1 MASTHRGRLQSVED
15 PKTNLLVTLT
25 FNPGQVDIR
34 SEGKTLGQ
42 WPLDGFSA
50 EREAEDRFSLVIG
63 GEPWIFAAENPSDF
77 LVSSLDVM
85 ADPPRDRMAKRLF
98 QSLGAAGITVVA
110 FSLAVATTLSAFAG
124 GVIVGRNRLDD
135 NAGVVIGAVLA
146 IVGLSLIRIRA
157 ARRLSPP
164 PSLAAQ
170 GVTQRPV
177 QVTQIV
183 APRHQ
188 PTRTEPVSLILP
200 RPLLPEQEGEDH
212 RQVLAR
218 VPVSRPSD
226 GSTVSVV
233 AHRGNST
240 SGDDASHATSDA
252 KPTTMIPDTVP
263 ASLFPEINTNAEP
276 TIDPEPGFS
285 TVVPDT
291 TEAIEPTTVREVEPA
306 SSVPAAPT
314 DPEPTSLGPEVT
326 DLQATDLDLLAIK
339 GIGPVL
345 AAMLTDL
352 GIRDISDLAKLDED
366 DVTLVVEY
374 LGRFGVRL
382 VSQDWVGQARR
393 LLATD

>member
-1 MASTHRGRLQSVED
+1 MASTHRGRLQNVED
-15 PKTNLLVTLT
+15 PTIDLLATLT
-25 FNPGQVDIR
+25 FQPGQVDIR

-42 WPLDGFSA
+42 WPLEGFSA
-50 EREAEDRFSLVIG
+50 EREEEDRFSLVIG

-85 ADPPRDRMAKRLF
+85 ADPPRDGRAKRLF
-98 QSLGAAGITVVA
+98 QRLGAAGITISA

-135 NAGVVIGAVLA
+135 NMGVVIGAVLV

-164 PSLAAQ
+164 PSVAAQ
-170 GVTQRPV
+170 GLTQRPV

-183 APRHQ
+183 PRRHQ

-200 RPLLPEQEGEDH
+200 RPLLLEQEEEEDH
-212 RQVLAR
+212 RQILAR
-218 VPVSRPSD
+218 VPASKPSG
-226 GSTVSVV
+226 GSTVSGV

-240 SGDDASHATSDA
+240 AADDASHTTSETR
-252 KPTTMIPDTVP
+252 PTTMIPDTVP
-263 ASLFPEINTNAEP
+263 ASLLSHTNAGP
-276 TIDPEPGFS
+276 TMDPEPGIS

-291 TEAIEPTTVREVEPA
+291 AEAIEPTHVEGVEPA
-306 SSVPAAPT
+306 TSVPAALT
-314 DPEPTSLGPEVT
+314 DPEPEDVGPGVT
-326 DLQATDLDLLAIK
+326 DLQVTDLDLSAIK
-339 GIGPVL
+339 GIGPAL
-345 AAMLTDL
+345 AARLTEL

-393 LLATD
+393 LIATD